1 MFLSLFENVF
11 FRHLIMTRVVAN
23 AYERRNLFRSIIT
36 IKLDIQL
43 SLHLQPNA
51 ENANSYTGFKY
62 PIIRLKLSTE
72 IV

>member
-36 IKLDIQL
+36 IKLDTQL

-51 ENANSYTGFKY
+51 ENANSYNGFKY